1 MIARYEEDDR
11 KRIQR
16 VSPQIPPPEHGRQ
29 SRGTRPI
36 LCSGWVQN
44 WAQWVP
50 IRYLDGAG
58 VPLRHEL
65 RRVETE
71 PVPKNVLAD
80 TEQHPEEP

>member
-1 MIARYEEDDR
+1 M
-11 KRIQR
+11 QR
-16 VSPQIPPPEHGRQ
+16 VG
-29 SRGTRPI
+29 
-36 LCSGWVQN
+36 QN
-44 WAQWVP
+44 WAQRVR

-80 TEQHPEEP
+80 TKQHPEEP